1 MLDHITSLAD
11 LLMILIPDLSIAG
24 TYDIYVYI
32 SYELCMCL
40 KPSPRGKDK
49 FICMAHWDSGIRK
62 LSHKYPRPLEL
73 STVVAVSIVLVVCR
87 DEYL

>member
-11 LLMILIPDLSIAG
+11 LLMILIADLSIAG

-49 FICMAHWDSGIRK
+49 FVWLIGIQG
-62 LSHKYPRPLEL
+62 LENCHTNIL
-73 STVVAVSIVLVVCR
+73 DLFNCQHRSKHGSV
-87 DEYL
+87 